1 VADEALSRGREAFQ
15 DRAWESCWSALSD
28 ADLTTPLDADDLV
41 LLSLSAYLSGRDQES
56 ADALSRAFHSFE
68 TAARWREAARSAF
81 WLAFMLLNA
90 GEVSLGSGW
99 ATRSQRLVERHD
111 LGGAEAG
118 FLVSLE
124 AHRLVSG
131 DRPADGLVL
140 AEKALSA
147 SDEADDP
154 DLRAL
159 ALLTAG
165 HALARM
171 NRVPEALAR
180 FDEVMV
186 SVSADELTPTVTG
199 LAYCSSINASMQLL
213 DLARA
218 RQWTSALTS
227 WCDGQPGLVP
237 YRGQCLVH
245 RGQILMLQGDWPD
258 ALEQTRSACDLLREP
273 LVADAYYLLGE
284 LHRVRGEHDAAEDAF
299 RQANSWG
306 RRPEPGLVRLRLAQ
320 GRVDAA
326 ATTVRRL
333 LTEETEGRGRAA
345 VLAAGVEV
353 LVEARDLD
361 LARRAC
367 EELSD
372 MVTTTGSPVL
382 EAHAAQ
388 ATGAVL
394 LADGQPDQALAVLRR
409 AWRAWQDLELPY
421 DAARVRVLLGR
432 CLREVGDEDSALME
446 LDAARWAFD
455 RLGAVHDVALVD
467 ALAGSTASGSG
478 GLTPREVD
486 VIRLVAS
493 GRTNRAV
500 AHELFLSEK
509 TVARHLSNIY
519 AKLDISS
526 RAAATAYAYDHG
538 LV

>member
-1 VADEALSRGREAFQ
+1 VTDGALSRGRDAFR
-15 DRAWESCWSALSD
+15 DRAWETAWSALSAAD
-28 ADLTTPLDADDLV
+28 AEAALTPEDLL
-41 LLSLSAYLSGRDQES
+41 LLSLSAYLSGRDRES
-56 ADALSRAFHSFE
+56 VDALARAFHGFE
-68 TAARWREAARSAF
+68 SAERWREAARSAF
-81 WLAFMLLNA
+81 WLAFLLLNS
-90 GEVSLGSGW
+90 GEVALGSGW
-99 ATRSQRLVERHD
+99 AARSQRLVEAHD

-118 FLVSLE
+118 FLVTLE
-124 AHRLVSG
+124 AHRLVVG

-140 AEKALSA
+140 AERVLSM
-147 SDEADDP
+147 SDEAAEP

-159 ALLTAG
+159 ALLNAG
-165 HALARM
+165 HALARLG
-171 NRVPEALAR
+171 RVPEALAR

-186 SVSADELTPTVTG
+186 AVSEDELTPPVTG
-199 LAYCSSINASMQLL
+199 LACCSAISASMGLL

-218 RQWTSALTS
+218 RQWTSALTT
-227 WCDGQPGLVP
+227 WCDGQSGLVP

-245 RGQILMLQGDWPD
+245 RGQILMLQGDWSD
-258 ALEQTRSACDLLREP
+258 ALEHTRSACTVLRAP

-284 LHRVRGEHDAAEDAF
+284 LHRVQGDHEAAEDAF

-320 GRVDAA
+320 GRTEAA

-333 LTEETEGRGRAA
+333 LAEPSEGLGRAE
-345 VLAAGVEV
+345 VLAAAVEV
-353 LVEARDLD
+353 LVEAGDLD
-361 LARRAC
+361 RARQAC
-367 EELSD
+367 EELSA
-372 MVTTTGSPVL
+372 TAGSVL
-382 EAHAAQ
+382 VGAHAAQ

-394 LADGQPDQALAVLRR
+394 LADGQPEQALTALRR

-421 DAARVRVLLGR
+421 DAARTRVLLGR
-432 CLREVGDEDSALME
+432 GLRALGDEDSALME

-455 RLGAVHDVALVD
+455 RLGAVHDLTVVD
-467 ALAGSTASGSG
+467 ALAGAATPEAG
-478 GLTPREVD
+478 GLTPREVE
-486 VIRLVAS
+486 VVRLVAS

-500 AHELFLSEK
+500 ARELFLSEK